1 MLRDL
6 RLPQVSPSSN
16 CGELSYIW
24 DTSQPLI
31 SLEELTIHD
40 CPKLKCFPC
49 IQGLRCLGI
58 SRCGIEV
65 LTTELQLYTSLSELY
80 IGGCPDLKSL
90 PDLQEFHSLAQL
102 AIFGCHNLKSIPD
115 LGELCFLTRLA
126 IQNCSNIT
134 RLPEGSLK
142 CLKSVEI
149 GGYCEEL
156 DVFPSLNFIQHSHM
170 TLEDLELKGWAKL
183 NSLPGEIRHFTA
195 LETLLISCFDGIET
209 LPEWL
214 GNLSSF

>member
-1 MLRDL
+1 M
-6 RLPQVSPSSN
+6 VSSS
-16 CGELSYIW
+16 SYVYAAW
-24 DTSQPLI
+24 VYQ
-31 SLEELTIHD
+31 
-40 CPKLKCFPC
+40 
-49 IQGLRCLGI
+49 
-58 SRCGIEV
+58 
-65 LTTELQLYTSLSELY
+65 
-80 IGGCPDLKSL
+80 
-90 PDLQEFHSLAQL
+90 DLQEFHSLAQL

-170 TLEDLELKGWAKL
+170 TLEDLELKGNLMYLPTTITCLIKL
-183 NSLPGEIRHFTA
+183 EELDIWDCSKLKERCAMGRGA
-195 LETLLISCFDGIET
+195 
-209 LPEWL
+209 EWL
-214 GNLSSF
+214 KIAHIPKIIIR